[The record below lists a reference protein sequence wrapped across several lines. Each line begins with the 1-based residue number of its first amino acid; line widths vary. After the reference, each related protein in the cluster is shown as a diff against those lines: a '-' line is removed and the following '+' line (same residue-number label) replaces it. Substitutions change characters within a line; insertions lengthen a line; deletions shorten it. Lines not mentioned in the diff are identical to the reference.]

1 MATNEH
7 LSTVVSESVGKQG
20 ESGDYRVAENGMARG
35 GLMGPTITVATATTS
50 PTE

>member
-7 LSTVVSESVGKQG
+7 LLEVISESVGKLG
-20 ESGDYRVAENGMARG
+20 ESGDYKVAENGLARG
-35 GLMGPTITVATATTS
+35 GLMGPTIMVATATTS